1 MWEGVGSVRW
11 MSTRT
16 APDHDP
22 KATLLRY
29 LSRER
34 DALLAK
40 AEGLSEYDVRRPLT
54 RTGTNVLGLV
64 KHVGSVQLGYLH
76 EVFGGTHDLDMPW
89 FADGAEVNAD
99 MWATADESREEILEL
114 FRRSS
119 ELCDA
124 TVASLDL
131 DAPGH
136 VPWWR
141 PENRDVTLHQ
151 VLVHVL
157 AEVAHH
163 AGHADIVR
171 ELVDGAAGDGRGNL
185 PALDDDEWVAY
196 RARVESAAVEASRR
210 AGERP

>member
-1 MWEGVGSVRW
+1 
-11 MSTRT
+11 MSTPT

-22 KATLLRY
+22 KATLQRY

-76 EVFGGTHDLDMPW
+76 EAFGGTHDLELPW

-141 PENRDVTLHQ
+141 PGNRDVTLHQ

-185 PALDDDEWVAY
+185 PALDDAEWAAY
-196 RARVESAAVEASRR
+196 RERLEASAVEAARR

>member
-1 MWEGVGSVRW
+1 
-11 MSTRT
+11 MSTPT

-29 LSRER
+29 LGRER

-40 AEGLSEYDVRRPLT
+40 AEGLSEYDARRPLT

-76 EVFGGTHDLDMPW
+76 EAFGGTHDLELPW

-99 MWATADESREEILEL
+99 MWVTADESREEILEL

-131 DAPGH
+131 GARGH

-185 PALDDDEWVAY
+185 PALDDDEWAAY
-196 RARVESAAVEASRR
+196 RAGVESAAVEAARR

>member
-1 MWEGVGSVRW
+1 

-16 APDHDP
+16 APGHDP
-22 KATLLRY
+22 KATSSRY
-29 LSRER
+29 SSRER
-34 DALLAK
+34 DASLAK
-40 AEGLSEYDVRRPLT
+40 AEGSSEYDVRRPLT
-54 RTGTNVLGLV
+54 RTGTNVSGSV
-64 KHVGSVQLGYLH
+64 KHVGSVQLGYSH
-76 EVFGGTHDLDMPW
+76 EAFGGTHDLDSPW

-99 MWATADESREEILEL
+99 MWATADESREEISRL

-119 ELCDA
+119 ESCDA

-171 ELVDGAAGDGRGNL
+171 ELVDGAAGDGRGNS
-185 PALDDDEWVAY
+185 PASDDDEWVAY

>member
-1 MWEGVGSVRW
+1 M
-11 MSTRT
+11 
-16 APDHDP
+16 
-22 KATLLRY
+22 RY
-29 LSRER
+29 LTRER
-34 DALLAK
+34 EALLAK

-54 RTGTNVLGLV
+54 RTGTNILGLV

-76 EVFGGTHDLDMPW
+76 EAFGGSHDLEMPW

-99 MWATADESREEILEL
+99 MWATADESREEILKL

-131 DAPGH
+131 DAHGT

-141 PENRDVTLHQ
+141 PANRDVTLHQ

-157 AEVAHH
+157 AEVSHH

-171 ELVDGAAGDGRGNL
+171 ELIDGAAGDGRGNL
-185 PALDDDEWVAY
+185 PGLSDDEWDAY
-196 RARVESAAVEASRR
+196 RARVEAAAVEAARH
-210 AGERP
+210 AGAQP